1 MIWSFMDDQEPVRGQ
16 LNASAHDLFE
26 QPEDWTDPGLY
37 PVAPGV
43 HRIPLPLPQDGLVAV
58 NVYAIETHDGLVL
71 VDGGWALELSRQRLD
86 AALAEID
93 RHVRDITRFLITH
106 VHRDHYTQAVALRR
120 EFPTRISVGKGE
132 RPTLE
137 LLTSGEFG
145 SLEPQHKQLRRAG
158 AEPLLRE
165 LVRAGLGP
173 ERKSSQPWEMP
184 DDWLDAPS
192 VIGLPSGPDLE
203 VLHCP
208 GHTQGHVV
216 FVDRQAE
223 LLFAGDHVLPH
234 ITPSIGYEASP
245 GEFPLDDYLASLRMM
260 LALPDLRLLPAHGPV
275 TTSVHARVNELLQH
289 HDDRLDACLAAAR
302 EGAETAY
309 AVAKALSWTRRRR
322 RFGDLDPFN
331 KMLATIETQAHLDV
345 AATQGR
351 LTRTEVDGSTHYATS

>member
-1 MIWSFMDDQEPVRGQ
+1 MIWSSMDDQEPAGAVD
-16 LNASAHDLFE
+16 ASAHDLFE

-43 HRIPLPLPQDGLVAV
+43 YRIPLPLPQDGLVAV
-58 NVYAIETHDGLVL
+58 NVYAIETDDGLVL
-71 VDGGWALELSRQRLD
+71 IDGGWALELSRQRLD
-86 AALAEID
+86 AALERVD

-120 EFPTRISVGKGE
+120 EFPARISVGRGE

-137 LLTSGEFG
+137 LLTSGEFR
-145 SLEPQHKQLRRAG
+145 SLEPQHQQLQRAG

-165 LVRAGLGP
+165 LVNVGLGP
-173 ERKSSQPWEMP
+173 ERKSSQRWEMP

-192 VIGLPSGPDLE
+192 VIGLPGGPDLE

-245 GEFPLDDYLASLRMM
+245 GELPLNDYLASLRMM

-289 HDDRLDACLAAAR
+289 HEDRLAACLAAAG
-302 EGAETAY
+302 EGAGTAY
-309 AVAKALSWTRRRR
+309 AAAKVLSWTRRRR
-322 RFGDLDPFN
+322 RFEDLHPFN
-331 KMLATIETQAHLDV
+331 RMLATIETQSHLDV
-345 AATQGR
+345 AAAQGC
-351 LTRTEVDGSTHYATS
+351 LTRTEVDGVTHYVPS